1 MLVVVKHVVEHAVA
15 LGAEDVVPVRH
26 DKVELGRIEMVDVFP
41 NPAERAGLVVIAQ
54 NGQELSLA
62 GKVHTLAQRVH
73 VAVQEVGVER
83 NVLSIHLQT
92 DLGRL
97 VETHPERARV
107 APAPPVHVLLAVDVA
122 PALTHTLRRLG
133 RDGMKRKVTTQPGDL
148 ENNFHVSSRA

>member
-1 MLVVVKHVVEHAVA
+1 MPRPSRETSTVVASAAIEMIDLAADVLKVDDDGVHQGETARVQPFLIVGVLVVVKHVVEHAVA

-73 VAVQEVGVER
+73 VAVQKVGVER

-92 DLGRL
+92 DRSPSRTGRFIKR
-97 VETHPERARV
+97 RA
-107 APAPPVHVLLAVDVA
+107 
-122 PALTHTLRRLG
+122 
-133 RDGMKRKVTTQPGDL
+133 
-148 ENNFHVSSRA
+148 